1 MLLFP
6 AEHLRVDLAD
16 FFVVLVR
23 RGLWRHML
31 QHLAMLGHVVGR
43 VAGSAHAYLA
53 FCDDARVVGH
63 GG

>member
-6 AEHLRVDLAD
+6 AEHLCVDLAD
-16 FFVVLVR
+16 FFGSSWSVAPHVAAL
-23 RGLWRHML
+23 G
-31 QHLAMLGHVVGR
+31 MLGHVVGR